1 MFPLK
6 PPLKA
11 EVSQLF
17 PARENGELLKWRK
30 RLGTSPGSEQKPSS
44 DVGTV
49 ARKKKYARSTYSAKN
64 YPTHT

>member
-11 EVSQLF
+11 EVSQIF
-17 PARENGELLKWRK
+17 PARENGCHGELLKWRK

-49 ARKKKYARSTYSAKN
+49 ARKKKYLINLFS
-64 YPTHT
+64 